1 MSLNQIMKV
10 VGVYALVA
18 ALYIVF
24 SDRIVFML
32 WSDPEVVQRISILKG
47 WGFVIVTALTLAW
60 TLRRQSRREMQR
72 YRALLDNHHAIIL
85 VIEPHSGAILDAS
98 TAAELFYG
106 WSHQQLMAKH
116 IADINV
122 MAGDELQTEMVGALQ
137 QKSNEFHFRHRLADG
152 SVRDVAVLSGPID
165 RDGNTVLLS
174 IVRDVTVQRQ
184 NELELAR
191 MGRLYAMLSQSSM
204 LLVHASNRQELFE
217 GICRI
222 AVECGSFRFGWI
234 GMLDST
240 GVVKSVASAGDDKGF
255 VAAVRA
261 QADPSDKHGNGPAGE
276 AVDTG
281 LAVICN
287 DIFSDPRAAQWHA
300 AASQAGIKA
309 SGAFPIFSG
318 GETIATLNLYAV
330 DSDYFGPNELATIE
344 EITREISFG
353 LDSLERTVALRTA
366 ASVIDTSPVVL
377 FRWRAEPGWPVEFV
391 SQNIV
396 RWGYSVAS
404 LYSGRIAFAQMV
416 HPDDLAQVM
425 EEVQRFTTEG
435 RSEFR
440 QIYRI
445 LTAAQEERW
454 VEDLTNIERGADGVP
469 LFYQGIVTDITDTR
483 RAQEVSQTY
492 LKRLQEAVFAT
503 TAAVSQMVELRDPY
517 TAGHERRVGELAAAI
532 AAEMGLDEDLQRGLR
547 VAGAVHDV
555 GKIMVPSE
563 ILSKPGSLSS
573 VEYEFIK
580 QHAEQG
586 YQILKDIAFPWPVA
600 EVARQ
605 HHERLDGSGYPRGLK
620 GNDIIIE
627 ARITAV
633 ADVVESMSSHRPY
646 RPMRGIELALQEI
659 ERGAGVI
666 YDAEAAAAC
675 LRLFREKGFVIAD

>member
-1 MSLNQIMKV
+1 MSLKQIVKV

-24 SDRIVFML
+24 SDRVVFML
-32 WSDPEVVQRISILKG
+32 WSDPAVVQRISILKG
-47 WGFVIVTALTLAW
+47 WGFVFVTALTLAW
-60 TLRRQSRREMQR
+60 MLLSQSRRELQR

-85 VIEPHSGAILDAS
+85 VIEPRSGAILDAS
-98 TAAELFYG
+98 SAAVQFYG
-106 WSHQQLMAKH
+106 WSQQQLLAMR
-116 IADINV
+116 ISEINV
-122 MAGDELQTEMVGALQ
+122 MAAAEIQAEMDKALQ
-137 QKSNEFHFRHRLADG
+137 QESKEFYFRHRRADG
-152 SVRDVAVLSGPID
+152 TVRDVAVLSGPID
-165 RDGNTVLLS
+165 RDGQPVLLS
-174 IVRDVTVQRQ
+174 ILRDVTLQRQ
-184 NELELAR
+184 NERELAR

-204 LLVHASNRQELFE
+204 LLVHATCRQELFD

-222 AVECGSFRFGWI
+222 AVEYGTFRFGWI

-240 GVVKSVASAGDDKGF
+240 GVIKPVASAGEDKGY

-261 QADPSDKHGNGPAGE
+261 QADAATERGKGPTGE
-276 AVDTG
+276 ALRTG
-281 LAVICN
+281 HPVVCN
-287 DIFSDPRAAQWHA
+287 DFFADPRTAPWHELA
-300 AASQAGIKA
+300 RQADIKA
-309 SGAFPIFSG
+309 SGAFPIVSDEEVIG
-318 GETIATLNLYAV
+318 TLNLYAV
-330 DSDYFGPNELATIE
+330 DSNYFGPNELVTIE

-353 LDSLERTVALRTA
+353 LSSLERTVALRTA

-391 SQNIV
+391 SQNV
-396 RWGYSVAS
+396 ARWGYSVAS
-404 LYSGRIAFAQMV
+404 LSSGRIAFAQMV

-425 EEVQRFTTEG
+425 AEVERYTADGFT
-435 RSEFR
+435 EFR
-440 QIYRI
+440 QTYRI

-454 VEDLTNIERGADGVP
+454 VEDLTSIERGADGVP

-492 LKRLQEAVFAT
+492 LKRLEDAVLAT
-503 TAAVSQMVELRDPY
+503 TAAVSQMVELCDPY
-517 TAGHERRVGELAAAI
+517 TAGHERRVGELSAAI
-532 AAEMGLDEDLQRGLR
+532 AAEMGLSEDMQRGLR

-563 ILSKPGSLSS
+563 ILSKPGRLSS
-573 VEYEFIK
+573 VEYELIK

-586 YQILKDIAFPWPVA
+586 YQILKEVAFPWPVA

-620 GNDIIIE
+620 GTDIIIE

-646 RPMRGIELALQEI
+646 RPMLGIDVALQEI
-659 ERGAGVI
+659 ERGAGVV
-666 YDAEAAAAC
+666 YDAEVAAAC